1 MKKANYVLLLIFLGV
16 LVSGAMTACA
26 PPETAPPP
34 NAPPFEVVGS
44 VPEELTH
51 WLHSQLGL
59 MKNPI
64 IISQERDGHIYI
76 LVTMGS
82 QSRDQGQLTVTKD
95 SGHGEIHSLEISY
108 QYSQGA
114 GDSLDTHFL
123 ILKALSG
130 EKIRID
136 LKDGVNQSDLAS
148 FSYL

>member
-1 MKKANYVLLLIFLGV
+1 MKKANYVLLSIFLGL
-16 LVSGAMTACA
+16 LVSGTMTACA
-26 PPETAPPP
+26 PPETAPP
-34 NAPPFEVVGS
+34 NAPPVEVVGS

-64 IISQERDGHIYI
+64 IISQEHEGQIYI

-82 QSRDQGQLTVTKD
+82 QSRDQGQLTVTKESD
-95 SGHGEIHSLEISY
+95 QGEIHSLEITY
-108 QYSQGA
+108 QYFEGA

-123 ILKALSG
+123 ILKTLAG
-130 EKIRID
+130 EKIRIN
-136 LKDGVNQSDLAS
+136 LIDGLTQSDLAG